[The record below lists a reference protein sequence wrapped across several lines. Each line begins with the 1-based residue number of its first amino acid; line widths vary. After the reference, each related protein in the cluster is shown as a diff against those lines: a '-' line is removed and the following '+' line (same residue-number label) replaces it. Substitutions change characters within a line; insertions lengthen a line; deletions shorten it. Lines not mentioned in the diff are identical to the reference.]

1 MEIYFYKGI
10 LPEIWKSEVSNDILL
25 NAAKFQGYSLYRFW
39 FIMRKPAVGR
49 GATITPTHTPILW
62 LSGKFSQKLV
72 DHAKQSATGALK
84 TTSK

>member
-1 MEIYFYKGI
+1 
-10 LPEIWKSEVSNDILL
+10 
-25 NAAKFQGYSLYRFW
+25 
-39 FIMRKPAVGR
+39 MRKPTVGR

-84 TTSK
+84 STSK